1 MGGQDGLIEAVKEAE
16 KDTGVLGRLTLAG
29 DEEEEE

>member
-1 MGGQDGLIEAVKEAE
+1 MGGQEGLIEAVKDAE

-29 DEEEEE
+29 EDEEEE